1 MRIGRH
7 MPTHSKMVKAA
18 EIAQQ
23 IGCETIQIFASNP
36 TGWRPPADN
45 DEGCAAFA
53 QAACAYELDP
63 VVLHAPYLINLGTT
77 DDNIWHKSVS
87 LLTWTMQ
94 RGTRLGAKYVV
105 FHTGS
110 HRGAGVTVGLAQVA
124 QGIENILRESP
135 PTPTDAIPKGHT
147 VNRVPTSSPDKS
159 GSETRPTPTD
169 AINRVPTS
177 SPDKLG
183 GETRPTPTDAI
194 NRVPTFSP
202 DKSGGEMRPQVM
214 LLLEN
219 DVGAGNSLGHSF
231 EQLAAILAQ
240 LPQYQDRLGICIDTA
255 HLWGA
260 GYDIS
265 SQASTLQV
273 LQNCEDTFGL
283 ARLKV
288 IHLNDT
294 AMALGSHRDVHKR
307 LGEGIIGSEGLQ
319 TLLRDP
325 RLAHVAV
332 LMETPIKTDEH
343 NKEDWTHDMGQILK
357 AKALR

>member
-7 MPTHSKMVKAA
+7 MPTHSKLVKAA
-18 EIAQQ
+18 EIARQ
-23 IGCETIQIFASNP
+23 IGCETIQIFVSNP
-36 TGWRPPADN
+36 TGWRPSADN

-53 QAACAYELDP
+53 QVAHACELDP
-63 VVLHAPYLINLGTT
+63 VVIHAPYLINLGTS
-77 DDNIWHKSVS
+77 DDNIWQKSVS

-94 RGTRLGAKYVV
+94 RGARLGAKYVV

-110 HRGAGVTVGLAQVA
+110 HRGAGVTVGLARVA
-124 QGIENILRESP
+124 QGIEKILREAPSI
-135 PTPTDAIPKGHT
+135 PTGAI
-147 VNRVPTSSPDKS
+147 NRA
-159 GSETRPTPTD
+159 GAIYLEETG
-169 AINRVPTS
+169 AINRV
-177 SPDKLG
+177 
-183 GETRPTPTDAI
+183 GEIYRAGADAANRPGAIYLEETGAI
-194 NRVPTFSP
+194 NRAPTASA
-202 DKSGGEMRPQVM
+202 DKSGGEMQPQVM

-240 LPQYQDRLGICIDTA
+240 LPQYQDQLGICIDTA

-265 SQASTLQV
+265 SENATLQV

-283 ARLKV
+283 TRLKV

-294 AMALGSHRDVHKR
+294 AMPLGSHRDNHKR

-319 TLLRDP
+319 ALLRDP
-325 RLAHVAV
+325 RLNHVAV
-332 LMETPIKTDEH
+332 LMETPIQTDEH
-343 NKEDWTHDMGQILK
+343 NKEDWVHDTNQISQS
-357 AKALR
+357 